1 MSLKD
6 DETQSEKHLAG
17 IYKLPCKE
25 KGSRLLFFLT
35 VAILEAT
42 RRTEETERGNSQKEE
57 DCLFDVLM
65 ALTLHSPCRNR

>member
-6 DETQSEKHLAG
+6 DETQIEKRLAG

-42 RRTEETERGNSQKEE
+42 RRTEETERGNSQKG